1 MGFWKGKRVLIT
13 GISGFAGSYLAK
25 ELVREGAD
33 VFGLLRFRA
42 DRVYPKNLADKSLM
56 EAVRLIEGDITDLYS
71 LLSVMDRTRPEVVF
85 HLAAQSFVHRS
96 FIYCS
101 ETVHI
106 NSLGT
111 ANVLEAVRL
120 KAPEARVIFAG
131 SSEEYGMVFYSE
143 DQYRRVTKNR
153 SYFPDP
159 VAIPEVPIKETNPL
173 RPLSPYAVSKVHGD
187 FLCRQYHITN
197 GMATVV
203 SRAFNHEGAGRGG
216 HFVTSVVA
224 MQIARLL
231 REETEAITIGNVSAF
246 RDWSHVSD
254 IVRGYMLLAEKG
266 TPGQVYNQGS
276 ERTNSVLSLILLGLA
291 EAGYKVHKLR
301 SIKGD
306 KALDEPGELITLKAF
321 GLEFPG
327 TRVDEAL
334 LFGGLDF
341 VPEDEGLILET
352 ERGEIRVLFDQER
365 MRPSDVPIL
374 LCDAT
379 RAKAL
384 GFKVTKTLSEIIK
397 DQINYYL
404 APENIEAFMK

>member
-1 MGFWKGKRVLIT
+1 MSFWNRKRVLIT

-25 ELVREGAD
+25 ELVKEGAE
-33 VFGLLRFRA
+33 VYGLLRFRA

-56 EAVRLIEGDITDLYS
+56 EAVSLIEGDITDLYS
-71 LLSVMDRTRPEVVF
+71 LLSVMDRTKPEVVF

-101 ETVHI
+101 ETVAI

-111 ANVLEAVRL
+111 ANVLESVRM
-120 KAPEARVIFAG
+120 KAPDARVVFAG

-143 DQYRRVTKNR
+143 EQYRKVTATR
-153 SYFPDP
+153 SYFPEP
-159 VAIPEVPIKETNPL
+159 TAIPEVPIKETNPL

-224 MQIARLL
+224 SAIARIV
-231 REETEAITIGNVSAF
+231 RGETNSIMIGNVSAF

-266 TPGQVYNQGS
+266 KPGEVYNQGS
-276 ERTNSVLSLILLGLA
+276 GRTNSVLSLILLGLA
-291 EAGYKVHKLR
+291 EAGYKVHR
-301 SIKGD
+301 MRTMKGN
-306 KALDEPGELITLKAF
+306 KSMDEPGELRTISAF
-321 GLEFPG
+321 GIEFPG
-327 TRVDEAL
+327 TKADEAM

-341 VPEDEGLILET
+341 SAEDGGLILET
-352 ERGEIRVLFDQER
+352 EMGDIAVQFDPDR

-374 LCDAT
+374 LCDASK
-379 RAKAL
+379 AKAL
-384 GFKVTKTLSEIIK
+384 GFRATKTLSEIIR
-397 DQINYYL
+397 DQINYFL
-404 APENIEAFMK
+404 APENIEAFLK

>member
-1 MGFWKGKRVLIT
+1 MSFWKNKKALIT

-25 ELVREGAD
+25 ELVKEGAE
-33 VFGLLRFRA
+33 VHGLLRFRA

-71 LLSVMDRTRPEVVF
+71 LLSVMDRTKPEVVF

-101 ETVHI
+101 ETVSI

-111 ANVLEAVRL
+111 ANVLESVRM
-120 KAPEARVIFAG
+120 KAPEARVVFAG

-143 DQYRRVTKNR
+143 EQHKKVTATR

-159 VAIPEVPIKETNPL
+159 TSIPEVPIKETNPL

-197 GMATVV
+197 GMNTIV

-224 MQIARLL
+224 SAIARLL
-231 REETEAITIGNVSAF
+231 REETNTIRIGNVSAF

-266 TPGQVYNQGS
+266 VPGQVYNQGS
-276 ERTNSVLSLILLGLA
+276 GRTNSVLSLILLGLN
-291 EAGYKVHKLR
+291 EAGYKVKRIRTMNSAKSLE
-301 SIKGD
+301 D
-306 KALDEPGELITLKAF
+306 PGEMKTISAF
-321 GLEFPG
+321 GIEFPG
-327 TRVDEAL
+327 TRADEAM

-341 VPEDEGLILET
+341 FPEDQGIIVET
-352 ERGEIRVLFDQER
+352 EKGEVSVHFDPGR

-374 LCDAT
+374 LCDASK
-379 RAKAL
+379 AKAL
-384 GFKVTKTLSEIIK
+384 GFRATRSLSEIIK
-397 DQINYYL
+397 DQINYFL
-404 APENIEAFMK
+404 APENIEAFLR